1 MLAAKVPSAQ
11 STTSTESST
20 SKINL
25 EQKENTANE
34 SIVER
39 KRTPM
44 ELVKEMSETTGS
56 ASAAPKPVKTSASS
70 TATAAPVAS
79 PTIPAISA
87 RRLHDAMRKSGH
99 FKGCSHSGCEDC
111 DEGHGKKDDSLKVP
125 TFPSLADTSLTS
137 VRTASCCPIS
147 PSEMVSL
154 EDILEFIEGNNANKK
169 DSQKKAAKK
178 AKQKQ
183 KKEDEKKVGELEQL
197 RDEFHELYF
206 KEFDSKN
213 ELKTLKGAKKR
224 DKKKLAEIENSVKKF
239 GKIKSKLES
248 SILELIFSLK
258 KNNSDFKFAYL
269 PTKEQQMKKQAE
281 SAAAQSALARAQK
294 TPAVQQQL
302 PQQQQQH
309 QSSQQQSVPVRG
321 SAAAM
326 TGASAQQNCE
336 VSLDPSKRMVTIR
349 RVNLPNSEAQV
360 TITAKG
366 TSPDKDKLLYT
377 FINGQFVS
385 GKYCT
390 FSVCVICFSNTFQ
403 SL

>member
-1 MLAAKVPSAQ
+1 MLAAKVPPAP
-11 STTSTESST
+11 STTSSESST

-44 ELVKEMSETTGS
+44 ELVKEMSETAGN
-56 ASAAPKPVKTSASS
+56 ASAPKPVKTSSSS
-70 TATAAPVAS
+70 TVTAATVAA

-87 RRLHDAMRKSGH
+87 RRLHTAMRKGGH
-99 FKGCSHSGCEDC
+99 VKGCSHSGCEDC
-111 DEGHGKKDDSLKVP
+111 DEGHGKKDENVKPPS
-125 TFPSLADTSLTS
+125 FPSLTDKSLAS
-137 VRTASCCPIS
+137 VRTASFCPVS
-147 PSEMVSL
+147 PSELVSL

-197 RDEFHELYF
+197 RDEFHELNF
-206 KEFDSKN
+206 KEFELRN

-224 DKKKLAEIENSVKKF
+224 DKKKVVDIENTVRKF
-239 GKIKSKLES
+239 GKIKCKLELT
-248 SILELIFSLK
+248 ILDLIISLK
-258 KNNSDFKFAYL
+258 KNNPDFKFAYL

-281 SAAAQSALARAQK
+281 SAATQSTPVNVQK
-294 TPAVQQQL
+294 TPAVQQQQ
-302 PQQQQQH
+302 PQQQQQPT
-309 QSSQQQSVPVRG
+309 QQQSVPVRG

-326 TGASAQQNCE
+326 TGASSQQNCE
-336 VSLDPSKRMVTIR
+336 VSLDPSKRMVTIK
-349 RVNLPNSEAQV
+349 RVTLSNSEAQV

-390 FSVCVICFSNTFQ
+390 LYVCDICFSNTFQ
-403 SL
+403 SLQ